1 MPTPTPTVEE
11 LLQRI
16 AALEAVVA
24 TLTAQVAEKDRI
36 IAAQAQQ
43 IAAQAQQIAEQDAT
57 IARLLRWRFGAR
69 TEKSTTAQEGQV
81 LIALEGLTCELTQTT
96 PPAPAPTTS
105 AAASPRMPGRRPLWS
120 AVCPHLPVDDVVID
134 LPAAQRQDTDGTVL
148 VRHGSERREE
158 LVYLPGCLR
167 IRRVIRHRYGRSD
180 TGEKIAIA
188 PNPDRIVPR
197 GTLADETLLAA
208 VVHHASDCLPFHRQ
222 AEMLARL
229 GAPVTRQSLTQGFHA
244 WCALAEPLVDA
255 MQQQIQQA
263 EVVHVDG
270 SFVFRQ
276 NRDRS
281 RRCTRSP
288 VYALTDGDQVV
299 LRWRPDERHATAA
312 DLIPGYRGF
321 LIHDEWPGWR
331 KLQQVIATHGGC
343 NAHARRPVALVQDT
357 DADARR
363 MIALYAQLFAIEAQ
377 ARASGRTG
385 LALIDLRRDL
395 RRAHSVAVMDAIE
408 AFARELT
415 SRRTGSLA
423 TAAQYILTHRE
434 DLRRFLADGRLP
446 PDNNLAER
454 VLRRN
459 ALLRRNR
466 PFFVAEHGGTSLA
479 TALSI
484 GGSCRL
490 LELNPLDYL
499 IDCLPVLLAHR
510 AATASNT
517 TPPDLAAWTPAA
529 YAARQPAKTA
539 VA

>member
-1 MPTPTPTVEE
+1 MEE

-16 AALEAVVA
+16 AALENVVA
-24 TLTAQVAEKDRI
+24 QQASLIQTLTAQLTEKDRR
-36 IAAQAQQ
+36 
-43 IAAQAQQIAEQDAT
+43 IAEQDAI
-57 IARLLRWRFGAR
+57 IARLLRWRFGTR
-69 TEKSTTAQEGQV
+69 TEKFTHPQEGQI
-81 LIALEGLTCELTQTT
+81 LIPLEGWTSALTQAART
-96 PPAPAPTTS
+96 PAPRPAGNP
-105 AAASPRMPGRRPLWS
+105 AALRTPGRRMLWS
-120 AVCPHLPVDDVVID
+120 ALCPHLPVDDVIVD
-134 LPAAQRQDTDGTVL
+134 LPAAQRQDADGTLL

-197 GTLADETLLAA
+197 GTLADETILAA
-208 VVHHASDCLPFHRQ
+208 IVHHASDCLPFHRQ

-244 WCALAEPLVDA
+244 WCALAEPLVEA

-288 VYALTDGDQVV
+288 VYALTDGSQVV
-299 LRWRPDERHATAA
+299 LRWRPDERHGTAA

-331 KLQQVIATHGGC
+331 KLQRVIATHGGC
-343 NAHARRPVALVQDT
+343 NAHARRPFALVQDHDH
-357 DADARR
+357 DAQR
-363 MIALYAQLFAIEAQ
+363 MVAQYAQLYAIEAQ
-377 ARASGRTG
+377 ARVSGGLTG
-385 LALIDLRRDL
+385 QALIDLRRDL
-395 RRAHSVAVMDAIE
+395 RRTHSVTVMDTIE
-408 AFARELT
+408 AFARELIA
-415 SRRTGSLA
+415 RRTGSIA
-423 TAAQYILTHRE
+423 TAAQYILTHRD
-434 DLRRFLADGRLP
+434 DLRRFLTDGRLP

-484 GGSCRL
+484 CGSCRL
-490 LELNPLDYL
+490 LEINPLDYL

-510 AATASNT
+510 AAKAVDAA
-517 TPPDLAAWTPAA
+517 PPDLAAWTPAA

>member
-1 MPTPTPTVEE
+1 MPTPTVEE

-16 AALEAVVA
+16 AALENLVA
-24 TLTAQVAEKDRI
+24 SLTVQLAEKDRR
-36 IAAQAQQ
+36 
-43 IAAQAQQIAEQDAT
+43 IAEQDAI

-69 TEKSTTAQEGQV
+69 TEKSPYPQEGQV
-81 LIALEGLTCELTQTT
+81 LIALEGLTCELTQTAR
-96 PPAPAPTTS
+96 PAPARATS
-105 AAASPRMPGRRPLWS
+105 SSASSRSPGRRPLWS
-120 AVCPHLPVDDVVID
+120 ALCPHLPVDDVVID

-197 GTLADETLLAA
+197 GSLADETILAA
-208 VVHHASDCLPFHRQ
+208 IVHHASDCLPFHRQ

-255 MQQQIQQA
+255 IQQQIQQA

-312 DLIPGYRGF
+312 DLIPGFRGF

-331 KLQQVIATHGGC
+331 KLQRVIATHGGC
-343 NAHARRPVALVQDT
+343 NAHARRPFALVQDHDH
-357 DADARR
+357 DAQRMVAR
-363 MIALYAQLFAIEAQ
+363 YAQLFAIEAQ
-377 ARASGRTG
+377 ARTSGLTG
-385 LALIDLRRDL
+385 QALIDLRRDL

-408 AFARELT
+408 TFARELIA
-415 SRRTGSLA
+415 RRTGSIA

-434 DLRRFLADGRLP
+434 NLRRFLTDGRLP

-484 GGSCRL
+484 CGSCRL
-490 LELNPLDYL
+490 LDLNPLDYL

-510 AATASNT
+510 AATAIHAT
-517 TPPDLAAWTPAA
+517 TPDLTAWTPAA
-529 YAARQPAKTA
+529 YAARLPAKTA